1 MPQKTKDTPMMQQYH
16 AIKKDFQ
23 DAFLFYRIG
32 DFYELFN
39 DDAIKGSQ
47 LLELTLTARNKNA
60 KDAIP
65 MCGVPHHAAQTYID
79 ILVDKGYKVAICE
92 QMEDPKLAKG
102 MVKREVIQLI
112 TPGTVMDQ
120 DPNAAKRNNYL
131 TALVKQQQTYGLAY
145 ADLTT
150 GEVKTTTLKNFNEVL
165 NELLNLNTKEVV
177 LTQALSTEQSKVLKQ
192 LGIMVSLNLHPQES
206 SEYHFVVQKITEP
219 KEKKA
224 LLLLI
229 SYLLTTQKRAL
240 SHLQLAQA
248 YQVTQFLR
256 MDPRVK
262 TNLELFESLRS
273 GKRSGT
279 LLWLLDRTKTAM
291 GSRLLKQWLNRPLLD
306 PQRLQ
311 ARQQIVSVLISHYF
325 ERVAL
330 QDALKKVYDLER
342 LAGRIAFGSANGR
355 DLLQLLNSLTQVPK
369 VKDILVKLNHPALRQ
384 FAEQMVDL
392 PEVRDLIKKAIR
404 SDAPISTTEGHLIC
418 DGYNQQLD
426 EYRQAMANGKQWLA
440 KLEQHERQVTG
451 VSTLKVGYNRVF
463 GYYIEVTNAN
473 KSLVPTD
480 RYQRKQTLSNAERFI
495 TPELKDHETLILEAQ
510 ERSTELEHQLFVE
523 VREQVKAKTSA
534 IQSLAKVLS
543 ALDVLQSF
551 AVISEKNHY
560 VCPKLTAMSQDIEVV
575 NGRHP
580 VVEHVLAANEFIPN
594 SLTMDGETDVLLIT
608 GPNMSGKST
617 YMRQFGLIVIMAQIG
632 CFVPADQA
640 QLPIFDQIFT
650 RIGAADDLISGE
662 STFMVEMKEA
672 NQALQQATKR
682 SLLLFDELGRGTATY
697 DGIALADAIIEYIHQ
712 HLGAKTL
719 FSTHYHEL
727 TQLEERLPRLRN
739 VHVDATEDDGKLI
752 FLHQV
757 LPGAADKS
765 YGIHVAQLAGLPKSV
780 ITRADKVLHV
790 LEAQGSDLAR
800 AQTKGQESAEIPLFE
815 IADKPTPPPAPRPQL
830 SAALKNL
837 QSEIKATDL
846 TQLTPLQA
854 LNLID
859 HWQQLLKKKV

>member
-16 AIKKDFQ
+16 AIKKDFK

-120 DPNAAKRNNYL
+120 DPNAAKQNNYL
-131 TALVKQQQTYGLAY
+131 TAVVKEQQAYGLAY

-177 LTQALSTEQSKVLKQ
+177 LGQELPAAPSKVLKQ
-192 LGIMVSLNLHPQES
+192 LGIMISLNPHPQES
-206 SEYHFVVQKITEP
+206 SEYHFVVQKITET
-219 KEKKA
+219 KEKSA

-240 SHLQLAQA
+240 GHLQLAQA
-248 YQVTQFLR
+248 YQVSQFLR
-256 MDPRVK
+256 MDHRVK
-262 TNLELFESLRS
+262 TNLELFESLRT

-311 ARQQIVSVLISHYF
+311 QRQQIVATLINHYF

-330 QDALKKVYDLER
+330 QAALKKVYDLER

-355 DLLQLLNSLTQVPK
+355 DLLQLLNSLSQVPK
-369 VKDILVKLNHPALRQ
+369 VKDILMKLNHPALRQ
-384 FAEQMVDL
+384 FSEQMVDL
-392 PEVRDLIKKAIR
+392 PEVRDLITRAIR
-404 SDAPISTTEGHLIC
+404 DDAPISTTEGHLIC

-451 VSTLKVGYNRVF
+451 ISTLKVGYNRVF

-551 AVISEKNHY
+551 AVISEQNHY
-560 VCPKLTAMSQDIEVV
+560 VCPKLSAMSQDIEVV

-594 SLTMDGETDVLLIT
+594 SLTMDDKTDILLIT

-697 DGIALADAIIEYIHQ
+697 DGIALADAIIEYIHN

-727 TQLEERLPRLRN
+727 TQLEERLPRLQN
-739 VHVDATEDDGKLI
+739 VHVDATEDEGKLI

-780 ITRADKVLHV
+780 IKRADKVLHV

-800 AQTKGQESAEIPLFE
+800 TQDDQQQSAEIPLFE
-815 IADKPTPPPAPRPQL
+815 IADKPTPPPAPRPQI
-830 SAALKNL
+830 SAALENL